1 MATWRVVLWIVA
13 AFTFAGLAGCPTGD
27 DDDSAAV
34 PGDDDASDDDT
45 AMPDDDAADDD
56 VSDDDSAGPGEVP
69 LEGFGEIT
77 GDCGVLDDEEW
88 GDTSPFLFRNAV
100 DFGSEEFD
108 EELLSEGGQQII
120 EDDNLGGS
128 SIHSEAI
135 AFDMLYRCELA
146 DLLKTEAEILY
157 LDDGGKKTDEL
168 VEIDTYRIGV
178 SVTRA
183 FHWPPENPYT
193 VEEAQELLEDKL
205 GDVLLS
211 FDNADPADAWVRSI
225 LHVVAYDASYADSVE
240 TAYAQV
246 DPATQADTIVVVTV
260 TDGEDEFIY

>member
-1 MATWRVVLWIVA
+1 VVTL
-13 AFTFAGLAGCPTGD
+13 AFVEIGGCPADD
-27 DDDSAAV
+27 DDDSAGP
-34 PGDDDASDDDT
+34 PGDDDVA
-45 AMPDDDAADDD
+45 DDDAADDD
-56 VSDDDSAGPGEVP
+56 VADDDAADDDAADDDVADDDTTDPGEVP

-77 GDCGVLDDEEW
+77 GDCGVLDEDEW
-88 GDTSPFLFRNAV
+88 GDPSPFLFRNAV
-100 DFGSEEFD
+100 DFGTEEFD
-108 EELLSEGGQQII
+108 VELLSEGGQQII

-146 DLLKTEAEILY
+146 ELLKTEAEILY

-183 FHWPPENPYT
+183 FHWPPEDPYT

-211 FDNADPADAWVRSI
+211 FDNADPADAWTRSI
-225 LHVVAYDASYADSVE
+225 LHVVAYDPSYADSIE
-240 TAYAQV
+240 TAFAQV
-246 DPATQADTIVVVTV
+246 DAATQADTIVVVTV